1 MTKESLTLSR
11 ILLISVLL
19 VTVLASIANLQSLIR
34 QGYPATISA
43 ESVHDVAISS
53 VTVSKN
59 TVVRGE
65 LVSIYVTTEN
75 QGDYTETFDV
85 SAYANTVPVSMP
97 QTISNLA
104 AMASQDLTFT
114 WNTADLTEGY
124 YQIKA
129 QASIVFGE
137 VDTAD
142 NTLIDGTVN
151 VKSTAT
157 AGTSDFYLSTNLPFQ
172 RKAFHAE
179 GLHWVFYSDY
189 KNMVYKTSSNGI
201 NWSPPTAVREA
212 MYGYLFSIWLDG
224 AYVHYAYRDS
234 TGIFHR
240 RGSINGG
247 TITWD
252 PEHLVISGNFWA
264 PNICVDTNGFP
275 WISYRTNDIA
285 VPADTK
291 PYIIKATTPDGAF
304 WGPPKLLSTLD
315 KLWWTVPT
323 PLSSGRVYV
332 LYSYPNG
339 PICGNLWN
347 GNSWLLTP
355 ETATPINSTT
365 GDFGSFSAVAKSD
378 NIYVVYLQN
387 FTCNLVALNRT
398 NSVWGEETTLVT
410 LEGGQ
415 IYPKPPDP
423 LPTISVDPRKG
434 NLYVRWIGC
443 DITLNTKLQQIR
455 YDATDKMWSN
465 IETPFGTIFL
475 SPDPRSLSS
484 YYQVWD
490 STVGSAWVEGTSS
503 PYSISYASQR
513 T

>member
-157 AGTSDFYLSTNLPFQ
+157 AGTSDFYL
-172 RKAFHAE
+172 
-179 GLHWVFYSDY
+179 
-189 KNMVYKTSSNGI
+189 
-201 NWSPPTAVREA
+201 
-212 MYGYLFSIWLDG
+212 
-224 AYVHYAYRDS
+224 
-234 TGIFHR
+234 
-240 RGSINGG
+240 
-247 TITWD
+247 
-252 PEHLVISGNFWA
+252 
-264 PNICVDTNGFP
+264 
-275 WISYRTNDIA
+275 
-285 VPADTK
+285 
-291 PYIIKATTPDGAF
+291 
-304 WGPPKLLSTLD
+304 
-315 KLWWTVPT
+315 
-323 PLSSGRVYV
+323 
-332 LYSYPNG
+332 
-339 PICGNLWN
+339 
-347 GNSWLLTP
+347 
-355 ETATPINSTT
+355 
-365 GDFGSFSAVAKSD
+365 
-378 NIYVVYLQN
+378 
-387 FTCNLVALNRT
+387 
-398 NSVWGEETTLVT
+398 
-410 LEGGQ
+410 
-415 IYPKPPDP
+415 
-423 LPTISVDPRKG
+423 
-434 NLYVRWIGC
+434 
-443 DITLNTKLQQIR
+443 
-455 YDATDKMWSN
+455 
-465 IETPFGTIFL
+465 
-475 SPDPRSLSS
+475 
-484 YYQVWD
+484 
-490 STVGSAWVEGTSS
+490 
-503 PYSISYASQR
+503 
-513 T
+513 